1 MNITKCTKRLLL
13 SFTVICSMAATCFP
27 QELPETEQTVP
38 QVSYRIKDVKYS
50 SKGLTQKSAL
60 KRLYKISKKQV
71 FKSKEEL
78 DAYIADI
85 KQKYDNTRLFEET
98 QIKYKTLEV
107 TDGITPIV
115 LEISVSEAH
124 NLLALPKP
132 SYNSNSGANLKVKL
146 KDKNFLG
153 TLSTFNLDV
162 NAQFGNDDEPTNF
175 RKMEFGTNFDYDYPF
190 DIGITENA
198 WTNDVSFSWTLGEG
212 KPEFDVATGLKIG
225 IPFGEDNSFNIHA
238 TQSVVRDTEY
248 EEYGDELYF
257 VEEGGID
264 MPLTLG
270 KINKFTPV
278 VYTPSATATYNWD
291 KDGISSLNEDLLGPT
306 LKIAHSI
313 SISNENWK
321 GNFRDGY
328 SESIEQGFKWNFKT
342 ESLAPSV
349 EIESKFF
356 TSFWDWVGITVDAY
370 YYVIKNGHQNA
381 LGARLRGIKDEQ
393 EYKDFNKEALD
404 SDTGLQFSI
413 DMPVH
418 IITTHWM
425 DWGYKIFGSYNTA
438 PAPIKI
444 IGWLP
449 HKICPYLDFEF
460 QLSPFMDIGL
470 THNEAT
476 DMTFNYKD
484 GFYAAGL
491 EALFFMQR
499 WKSFVVRAS
508 MGVDVGRWLGG
519 SHLNQDWR
527 EQCKKYEFTF
537 GLGLQY

>member
-1 MNITKCTKRLLL
+1 MNITKSTKALFLA
-13 SFTVICSMAATCFP
+13 FAVAVSMPAVCPA
-27 QELPETEQTVP
+27 QEEPESEQTLP
-38 QVSYRIKDVKYS
+38 QVSYRIKDVQYT
-50 SKGLTQKSAL
+50 SKGITQKSAL
-60 KRLYKISKKQV
+60 KRLYKISKKHV
-71 FKSKEEL
+71 FESKEEL
-78 DAYIADI
+78 DAYVADI
-85 KQKYDNTRLFEET
+85 KQKYDNTRLFSEAE
-98 QIKYKTLEV
+98 IKYKVLAPTGGV
-107 TDGITPIV
+107 TPVV
-115 LEISVSEAH
+115 LEITVDDAH

-132 SYNSNSGANLKVKL
+132 SYNSNNGANLKVKM

-153 TLSTFNLDV
+153 TLNTFNLDV
-162 NAQFGNDDEPTNF
+162 NAQFGNEDEPTNF
-175 RKMEFGTNFDYDYPF
+175 KKIELGSNFDFDYPF

-198 WTNDVSFSWTLGEG
+198 WTNDVSFSWTLGE
-212 KPEFDVATGLKIG
+212 KMPEYKASTGIKIG
-225 IPFGEDNSFNIHA
+225 VPFGEDNSFNIHA
-238 TQSVVRDTEY
+238 TQSVVRDMDYAEFD
-248 EEYGDELYF
+248 DEFYF

-270 KINKFTPV
+270 RINKFTPV
-278 VYTPSATATYNWD
+278 VYTPSASVTYNWD
-291 KDGISSLNEDLLGPT
+291 KDGISSLNEDLFGPT
-306 LKIAHSI
+306 MKIAHRI
-313 SISNENWK
+313 SINNENWK

-328 SESIEQGFKWNFKT
+328 SESIEQGFSWNFKT
-342 ESLAPSV
+342 ETLSPSV
-349 EIESKFF
+349 ELEAKFF
-356 TSFWDWVGITVDAY
+356 TSFWDWVGITVDTY
-370 YYVIKNGHQNA
+370 YYVIRNGHSNK
-381 LGARLRGIKDEQ
+381 LGGRLRGIKDEQ
-393 EYKDFNKEALD
+393 EYRDFDKEALD

-508 MGVDVGRWLGG
+508 MGVDIGRWLGG

>member
-1 MNITKCTKRLLL
+1 M
-13 SFTVICSMAATCFP
+13 
-27 QELPETEQTVP
+27 
-38 QVSYRIKDVKYS
+38 
-50 SKGLTQKSAL
+50 
-60 KRLYKISKKQV
+60 
-71 FKSKEEL
+71 
-78 DAYIADI
+78 
-85 KQKYDNTRLFEET
+85 
-98 QIKYKTLEV
+98 
-107 TDGITPIV
+107 
-115 LEISVSEAH
+115 
-124 NLLALPKP
+124 
-132 SYNSNSGANLKVKL
+132 
-146 KDKNFLG
+146 
-153 TLSTFNLDV
+153 
-162 NAQFGNDDEPTNF
+162 
-175 RKMEFGTNFDYDYPF
+175 
-190 DIGITENA
+190 
-198 WTNDVSFSWTLGEG
+198 
-212 KPEFDVATGLKIG
+212 
-225 IPFGEDNSFNIHA
+225 
-238 TQSVVRDTEY
+238 
-248 EEYGDELYF
+248 
-257 VEEGGID
+257 
-264 MPLTLG
+264 
-270 KINKFTPV
+270 
-278 VYTPSATATYNWD
+278 
-291 KDGISSLNEDLLGPT
+291 
-306 LKIAHSI
+306 
-313 SISNENWK
+313 
-321 GNFRDGY
+321 
-328 SESIEQGFKWNFKT
+328 
-342 ESLAPSV
+342 

-370 YYVIKNGHQNA
+370 YYVIKNGHQNQ

-393 EYKDFNKEALD
+393 EYKDFDKEALD